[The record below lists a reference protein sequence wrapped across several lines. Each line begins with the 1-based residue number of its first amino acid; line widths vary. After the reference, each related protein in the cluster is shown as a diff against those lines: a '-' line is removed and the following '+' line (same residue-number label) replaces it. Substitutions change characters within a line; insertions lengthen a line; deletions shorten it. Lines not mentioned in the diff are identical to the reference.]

1 MVSCRGKAAG
11 GSLAARV
18 INDSACCV
26 LSAMEA
32 LCEGLSLYVRRSLIA
47 VVYTKIGLL
56 LAIKPDA
63 IVMKED

>member
-1 MVSCRGKAAG
+1 
-11 GSLAARV
+11 
-18 INDSACCV
+18 
-26 LSAMEA
+26 MEA